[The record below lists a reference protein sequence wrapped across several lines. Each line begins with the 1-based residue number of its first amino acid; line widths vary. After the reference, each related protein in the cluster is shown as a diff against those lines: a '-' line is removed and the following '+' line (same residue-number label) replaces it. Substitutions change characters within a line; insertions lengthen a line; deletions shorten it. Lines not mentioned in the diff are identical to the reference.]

1 MSDSIA
7 RLIELAALGTR
18 DSARMIASLNA
29 GTSSG
34 LRDVIRLPSSTTGL
48 ST

>member
-1 MSDSIA
+1 MLSV
-7 RLIELAALGTR
+7 LGGWSHTWTR